1 MVVEF
6 ESNKVVRTLI
16 SEETQPCNQ
25 LKKEV
30 FPVRYIMH
38 SSLGLLVFVMWIA
51 MIKRLEEDS
60 SDLFELEGS
69 DTLGSQFCIIPR
81 VDGAPNITNCPI
93 QWYRVISGGTR
104 ELISGM
110 LSIKCTQI
118 NMTFPKSFIE
128 TVSFDYNIYNYYHS
142 VGIFFGISCSHS

>member
-1 MVVEF
+1 
-6 ESNKVVRTLI
+6 
-16 SEETQPCNQ
+16 
-25 LKKEV
+25 
-30 FPVRYIMH
+30 
-38 SSLGLLVFVMWIA
+38 

-69 DTLGSQFCIIPR
+69 DTLGSQLCIIPR

-93 QWYRVISGGTR
+93 QWYRVISGGTN

-118 NMTFPKSFIE
+118 NRTS
-128 TVSFDYNIYNYYHS
+128 S
-142 VGIFFGISCSHS
+142 